1 MSRRV
6 RTVLFLVSAAVF
18 AVCFALACFR
28 LPPFGTD
35 EHPYGARAVA
45 ASLEQRTANA
55 VASVTFDQ
63 RGLDTLGEEA
73 LLFAS
78 VLGAVVLLRRARDE
92 RVHDPEHVEV
102 RPPIGLFGAL
112 ALPVTLLTGGYVVAH
127 GQLTPGGG
135 FQGGIV
141 LATGLHLAY
150 LAADYRVLKRVR
162 PLAALHAADA
172 IAAGAFAALG
182 CAGLVAGAS
191 YLENVLPL
199 GTFRALSSGG
209 LVPVVNAAVGV
220 EVGSGIVVLLAHFLD
235 QAHEMQSQQAGQAG
249 QVNEKESGGTC

>member
-6 RTVLFLVSAAVF
+6 RTLLFLVSAAAF
-18 AVCFALACFR
+18 AVCFALACYR

-35 EHPYGARAVA
+35 HHPYGTRAVA
-45 ASLEQRTANA
+45 ASLQQRTANV
-55 VASVTFDQ
+55 VASLTFDQ

-73 LLFAS
+73 LLFAA

-92 RVHDPEHVEV
+92 SAHDPERLEV
-102 RPPIGLFGAL
+102 SPPIGLFGAL
-112 ALPVTLLTGGYVVAH
+112 SLPVTLLVGGYIVAH
-127 GQLTPGGG
+127 VQLTPGGG

-162 PLAALHAADA
+162 PLATLHAADA

-182 CAGLVAGAS
+182 CAGLLAGGA

-199 GTFRALSSGG
+199 GTFGELSSAG
-209 LVPVVNAAVGV
+209 LVPVVNVAVGV
-220 EVGSGIVVLLAHFLD
+220 EVGSGIVVLLAHFLE
-235 QAHEMQSQQAGQAG
+235 QAHEMGSAGQES
-249 QVNEKESGGTC
+249 EKGSEKGSGGAR